1 MATQNNTCLLFKR
14 IDFLDILPVW
24 KHHLWP
30 HRESPIET
38 HSAMTWPY
46 SDNTQTIDMSIFE
59 FEPVFWGAFLNHA
72 IVGVNSG
79 HRTTL
84 SQYRSRGIWVDPGH
98 RRQGIAQTL
107 FALTEHQAVLEKC
120 EMMWSMPRISAL
132 KSYVKSGFEIQGE
145 KFVTETS
152 RENVYVSKKIL

>member
-1 MATQNNTCLLFKR
+1 
-14 IDFLDILPVW
+14 
-24 KHHLWP
+24 
-30 HRESPIET
+30 
-38 HSAMTWPY
+38 
-46 SDNTQTIDMSIFE
+46 
-59 FEPVFWGAFLNHA
+59 
-72 IVGVNSG
+72 
-79 HRTTL
+79 
-84 SQYRSRGIWVDPGH
+84 IWVDPDH

-152 RENVYVSKKIL
+152 PENIYAKKDLI